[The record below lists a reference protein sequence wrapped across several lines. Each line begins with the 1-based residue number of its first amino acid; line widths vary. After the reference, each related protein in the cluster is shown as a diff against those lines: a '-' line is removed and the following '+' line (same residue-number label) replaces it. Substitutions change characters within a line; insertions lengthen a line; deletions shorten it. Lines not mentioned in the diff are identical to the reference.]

1 MFVFESNSLLF
12 LTGQTGYCI
21 WHTSYVSVGHFIYLY
36 NFSVAVG
43 EENKT

>member
-1 MFVFESNSLLF
+1 MFAVESNSLLF

-21 WHTSYVSVGHFIYLY
+21 WHTSYVSVGDFIYLY
-36 NFSVAVG
+36 HFSETVG